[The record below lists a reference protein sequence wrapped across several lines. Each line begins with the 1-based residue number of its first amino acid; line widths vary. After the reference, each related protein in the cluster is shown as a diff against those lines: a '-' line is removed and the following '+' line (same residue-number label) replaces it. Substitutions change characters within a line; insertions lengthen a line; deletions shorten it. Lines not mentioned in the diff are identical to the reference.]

1 MALKF
6 DVSQFD
12 KRSASLLNRKLKE
25 IERLIDE
32 ALDQIARSSAGK
44 AIDPEKAFRLED
56 FPVINRKVKRILKNL
71 GKELVSSIE
80 DGDREQWLVS
90 AEKNDSLVDS
100 LVKGTSIP
108 KETIEAWKQPN
119 LDALQAFQQRK
130 TDGIN
135 LSKRV
140 WNITE
145 QVQRDLEMA
154 LDIGLGSGLSAADL
168 SREVRKYLKYPDKL
182 FRRVRDKNGN
192 LRLSKNAAAF
202 HPGRGVYRS
211 SYKNALRLAATEN
224 NMAYRKA
231 DNVRWGQLDFVI
243 GQRIG
248 LSNNHPVADICDDLK
263 GDYPKDFVFT
273 GWHPFC
279 RCHAESILASG
290 KEFDEYQR
298 RILEGED
305 VTGFRFS
312 GRIAEP
318 PENFRTWVRDNQDR
332 IESARSQPY
341 FIRDNKGMVEGI
353 LSDGSKN
360 RGRHSTLAKRIAKQD
375 EQMFTRQQIE
385 NLKEIENALSIKRGM
400 AMSFEE
406 ANQGKVNPN
415 YKTEKEG
422 YKINCQRCVV
432 AYEMRRRGF
441 NVEACPKLG
450 NGDSLSRPSNRGMAY
465 LDPTT
470 LLKPAGDYIG
480 VEISRTGSVIGKVLS
495 ELIDEAGTKMSETGR
510 YQISFSWKEGSGHR
524 VMAERFS
531 DGAFIIYDAQ
541 TGDSYRLKEYFSD
554 RYDLIKLLSGIH
566 ILRTDN
572 LLINPEYISDIV
584 KGVKAP

>member
-6 DVSQFD
+6 DVSQFN
-12 KRSASLLNRKLKE
+12 KRSASLLNRRLKE

-44 AIDPEKAFRLED
+44 VIDPEKAFRLED
-56 FPVINRKVKRILKNL
+56 FPVINRKVKRIIRDL

-100 LVKGTSIP
+100 LIKGTSIP

-130 TDGIN
+130 TDGMN
-135 LSKRV
+135 LSRRV
-140 WNITE
+140 WNITD
-145 QVQRDLEMA
+145 QIRLDLEMA

-318 PENFRTWVRDNQDR
+318 PVNFQEWVQDNR
-332 IESARSQPY
+332 EKIKNAKSLPY
-341 FIRDNKGMVEGI
+341 FIRDNRNIVNKVLNNKSALGGIIVNLQKQGVEYIPVGKLNKSLSEDEIAARIGGGDMTQGSCASLAFAWIANKTGLDVLDFRGGKSLEYFGNPYNLIEICEKVGGYVDYDATGMELMKRAEVNKQYYLVFGRHAAI
-353 LSDGSKN
+353 AKRLSDGKCEYVELQHYNSNGWKNLNSDIFRKRFKGSERGFGLLIDIDLVGGDPGFRKMMGYINTLESKQ
-360 RGRHSTLAKRIAKQD
+360 RKGV
-375 EQMFTRQQIE
+375 FG
-385 NLKEIENALSIKRGM
+385 SIK
-400 AMSFEE
+400 
-406 ANQGKVNPN
+406 
-415 YKTEKEG
+415 
-422 YKINCQRCVV
+422 
-432 AYEMRRRGF
+432 
-441 NVEACPKLG
+441 
-450 NGDSLSRPSNRGMAY
+450 
-465 LDPTT
+465 
-470 LLKPAGDYIG
+470 
-480 VEISRTGSVIGKVLS
+480 
-495 ELIDEAGTKMSETGR
+495 
-510 YQISFSWKEGSGHR
+510 
-524 VMAERFS
+524 
-531 DGAFIIYDAQ
+531 
-541 TGDSYRLKEYFSD
+541 
-554 RYDLIKLLSGIH
+554 
-566 ILRTDN
+566 
-572 LLINPEYISDIV
+572 
-584 KGVKAP
+584 